1 MAQDDESLARAAAA
15 GDREAFA
22 SLVARH
28 YDRVFRIGWRLLGS
42 AAEAED
48 LAQEVCAS
56 LGRKIRSFRGEA
68 AFTTWLTAIAI
79 NAARDEI
86 RARDRKAAR
95 ERAYVE
101 AEALLRDGAAARTR
115 EIAWL
120 RGAMAGLPDP
130 LRETAVLVLDAGM
143 SHAEAGAALGVS
155 AGTVS
160 WRMSVLRKALRASAE
175 GLAPGEDVGA

>member
-1 MAQDDESLARAAAA
+1 MGQDDDSLARAAAD
-15 GDREAFA
+15 GDGAAFA
-22 SLVARH
+22 ALVERH

-48 LAQEVCAS
+48 LAQDVCAT
-56 LGRKIRSFRGEA
+56 LGRRMRSYRGEA
-68 AFTTWLTAIAI
+68 AFTAWLTALTL
-79 NAARDEI
+79 NAARDAI
-86 RARDRKAAR
+86 RARGRRTAR
-95 ERAYVE
+95 ERAYAE
-101 AEALLRDGAAARTR
+101 AETLMREGASARAR

-130 LRETAVLVLDAGM
+130 LRETAVLVLDEGM
-143 SHAEAGAALGVS
+143 SHAEAGAAMGVS

-175 GLAPGEDVGA
+175 RVAPGEDVGT